1 MGGDGET
8 SLSLDLKGDK
18 GPEAQQPEGEKMNYN
33 VRQKWYL
40 ETKKRYLVFG
50 NREKVNETRTG

>member
-1 MGGDGET
+1 M
-8 SLSLDLKGDK
+8 KGDK
-18 GPEAQQPEGEKMNYN
+18 GPEAQQPEGEKRNYN

-40 ETKKRYLVFG
+40 ETEKRYLVFG